1 MMRIGIAAATAA
13 TLVWL
18 LVPGDSA
25 LGQAQAPTPQAQQQN
40 QQQKQEIYRELDL
53 FGQVLERVRSD
64 YVEEVN
70 DQQLI
75 EAAINGMLSSLDPHS
90 SYLNSKN
97 FRDLQTQ
104 MRGEFGGLGIEVT
117 MENGL
122 VKVVSPI
129 DDTPAARAGIKPND
143 YIVQIDGEQV
153 QGLSLNEAVE
163 KMRGPVN
170 SDIKLTIRREGRE
183 AFDVKLTRANIKI
196 QSVKSHLEGG
206 DVGYIR
212 ITSFNEQTDVGLT
225 NAFKTLKQQAGD
237 KLLGYVLDLRNNPGG
252 LLEQAVSVSNAFID
266 KGEIVSIRG
275 RKVQSAQ
282 RFNSAPD
289 KDLSGGLPVVVLIN
303 GGSASASEIVAGAL
317 QDHHRAVL
325 MGTRSFGK
333 GSVQTIVE
341 LSDHSAMRL
350 TTARYYTPS
359 GRSIQGKGIDPD
371 IVVEAAK
378 IERVA
383 TGDIRHEADLK
394 GALSNPDAKP
404 TNDKDKSKT
413 PGPSSQAKPADQ
425 TTTTQP
431 DVKPEASTTDVAVMG
446 TDQDYQLSR
455 ALDLL
460 RGVAMFAKNIP
471 R

>member
-18 LVPGDSA
+18 LVPGDTA
-25 LGQAQAPTPQAQQQN
+25 QGQAQAPAAQSQQSP

-53 FGQVLERVRSD
+53 FGQVLERIRSD
-64 YVEEVN
+64 YVEEAN

-163 KMRGPVN
+163 KMRGPIN

-196 QSVKSHLEGG
+196 QSVKSHLEGA

-212 ITSFNEQTDVGLT
+212 ITSFNEQTDVGLI

-282 RFNSAPD
+282 RFNAAPD
-289 KDLSGGLPVVVLIN
+289 KDASGGLPVVVLIN

-378 IERVA
+378 IERLA
-383 TGDIRHEADLK
+383 GGDTRHEADLR

-404 TNDKDKSKT
+404 ADKDKTKT
-413 PGPSSQAKPADQ
+413 PGPSSQAKPDQ
-425 TTTTQP
+425 GSTTAPT
-431 DVKPEASTTDVAVMG
+431 DVKPEAATTDVNVMG

-455 ALDLL
+455 GLDLL

>member
-1 MMRIGIAAATAA
+1 
-13 TLVWL
+13 
-18 LVPGDSA
+18 
-25 LGQAQAPTPQAQQQN
+25 
-40 QQQKQEIYRELDL
+40 
-53 FGQVLERVRSD
+53 
-64 YVEEVN
+64 
-70 DQQLI
+70 
-75 EAAINGMLSSLDPHS
+75 
-90 SYLNSKN
+90 
-97 FRDLQTQ
+97 
-104 MRGEFGGLGIEVT
+104 
-117 MENGL
+117 
-122 VKVVSPI
+122 
-129 DDTPAARAGIKPND
+129 
-143 YIVQIDGEQV
+143 V